1 MTIVVLDSAAED
13 INAGRNFYDSREPGV
28 GDYFEE
34 SILSDLDSLILY
46 AGIHSVHFGFT
57 ECFRSDFHSASIMK
71 LKKISLLFTPSW
83 TCDEIRFGFGK
94 SFEDD
99 ISPTALTCTL

>member
-13 INAGRNFYDSREPGV
+13 IKGGKRFYDSREPGV

-46 AGIHSVHFGFT
+46 AGIHTVHFGFHRMLSKRFPFGIYYEVKENLAIVYAILDMRRDPIWIRT
-57 ECFRSDFHSASIMK
+57 ELRG
-71 LKKISLLFTPSW
+71 
-83 TCDEIRFGFGK
+83 RY
-94 SFEDD
+94 
-99 ISPTALTCTL
+99 

>member
-13 INAGRNFYDSREPGV
+13 IKSGKDFYDSREPGI

-46 AGIHSVHFGFT
+46 AGIHAVHFGFHRMLSKRFPFGIYY
-57 ECFRSDFHSASIMK
+57 EVKEDVAVVYAILDMRRDPVWIR
-71 LKKISLLFTPSW
+71 
-83 TCDEIRFGFGK
+83 DELRGR
-94 SFEDD
+94 
-99 ISPTALTCTL
+99 